1 MRLCLEVSGG
11 GQTETGDDPRA
22 ALQKDRLKF
31 RTRPNRRVFLA
42 PKETAPARGKLGPQ
56 LQVGVPEGYRHN
68 SDVVSKFADPIK
80 FCFSV
85 CVSVGR
91 QPPPCRTTLVGAL
104 HALFLVIPQGRQNGP
119 PQG

>member
-1 MRLCLEVSGG
+1 MNAAGASLPGRLSGG

-22 ALQKDRLKF
+22 ALQKDRLKSI
-31 RTRPNRRVFLA
+31 TRPNRRVFLA

-85 CVSVGR
+85 CVQLAASRHLAGL
-91 QPPPCRTTLVGAL
+91 PSLVRCTPFSL
-104 HALFLVIPQGRQNGP
+104 
-119 PQG
+119 